1 MEITLNIINRDIF
14 LSKEITPESVEEIIK
29 KIIEINDYDEHTIK
43 YGDLYSFKYIIKP
56 IRIFIDSYGGS
67 AYQCFGLISV
77 IKSSKT
83 PIHTICTGNAMSAAF
98 MILIHGHKRFCYEH
112 STIMYHQMS
121 SFSMG
126 TLKNIEEDV
135 NECKRIQK
143 IIEKMVLC
151 KTKISKKKIK
161 EIYAKKNDWFI
172 TSKEAKHFNIVDE
185 VL

>member
-1 MEITLNIINRDIF
+1 
-14 LSKEITPESVEEIIK
+14 
-29 KIIEINDYDEHTIK
+29 
-43 YGDLYSFKYIIKP
+43 
-56 IRIFIDSYGGS
+56 
-67 AYQCFGLISV
+67 
-77 IKSSKT
+77 
-83 PIHTICTGNAMSAAF
+83 
-98 MILIHGHKRFCYEH
+98 
-112 STIMYHQMS
+112 MS